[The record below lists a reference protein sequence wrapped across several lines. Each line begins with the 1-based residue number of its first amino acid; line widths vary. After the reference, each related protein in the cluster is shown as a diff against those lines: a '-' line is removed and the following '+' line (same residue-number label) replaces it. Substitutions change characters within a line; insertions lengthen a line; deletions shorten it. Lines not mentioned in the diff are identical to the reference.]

1 MLLERVLAESG
12 VDRTPQPPA
21 ASYVGE
27 LYRALVENL
36 LAAIE
41 RAGRMLHLDADVVTW
56 TLVGAV
62 ALLLAVA
69 GWRIVRSL
77 RARRTASDTGEE
89 RTVPQELPAAE
100 RDAAAWW
107 TELERCLAEERI
119 EAALRA
125 AWWWLARSVSG
136 ERAAADWTSRDLLV
150 HSGRH
155 DLREPLRRLDVLLY
169 GPRRPQAGE
178 IRQWLAGVAK

>member
-1 MLLERVLAESG
+1 MLLERVLTESG

-21 ASYVGE
+21 ASYAGE
-27 LYRALVENL
+27 LYTSLVENL
-36 LAAIE
+36 LAAIA

-56 TLVGAV
+56 VLAGAV

-69 GWRIVRSL
+69 GWRIARALRSR
-77 RARRTASDTGEE
+77 RAAPETGE
-89 RTVPQELPAAE
+89 RTIAQELPAAE

-150 HSGRH
+150 HSGRN
-155 DLREPLRRLDVLLY
+155 DLREPLRRLDALLY
-169 GPRRPQAGE
+169 GPRRPQAGD
-178 IRQWLAGVAK
+178 IRQWVEGVAK